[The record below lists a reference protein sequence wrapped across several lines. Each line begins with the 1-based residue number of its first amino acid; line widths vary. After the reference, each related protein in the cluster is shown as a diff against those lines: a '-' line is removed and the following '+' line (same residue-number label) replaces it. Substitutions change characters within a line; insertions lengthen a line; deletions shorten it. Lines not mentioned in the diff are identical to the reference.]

1 MDIKFI
7 YNDTF
12 TNNFYYY
19 CFVIAFSVFVLSE
32 IFIYWKS
39 RKNSIGKYKGD
50 RGSLYLIVF
59 GVWFIISM
67 NFYWTIINKLLP
79 EYVELVGIFM
89 ILVGIFI
96 RNYSVH
102 LLSKGFTLSVYV
114 GKNQKVIKRGLYK
127 YIRHPAYLGGI
138 ISIIGITVTFRNIF
152 NIFFSILVLII
163 IYGYRIKV
171 EEEALVRNLGKEYI
185 KYKDETK
192 IIFPKIL

>member
-1 MDIKFI
+1 
-7 YNDTF
+7 
-12 TNNFYYY
+12 
-19 CFVIAFSVFVLSE
+19 
-32 IFIYWKS
+32 
-39 RKNSIGKYKGD
+39 
-50 RGSLYLIVF
+50 
-59 GVWFIISM
+59 
-67 NFYWTIINKLLP
+67 
-79 EYVELVGIFM
+79 M

-96 RNYSVH
+96 RNYSVY

-114 GKNQKVIKRGLYK
+114 GKNQKVIKRGFYK